1 METIFTLRY
10 ASNLSVTVYLTAL
23 LLIIH
28 CKKCAVMHNTSTS
41 TAESVNTANI
51 ELQENRHH
59 GSHWSNRL
67 PNQRPHFVP
76 YGYGSVISTT
86 NFISLFRSDAHA
98 KVVCYKI
105 RRRNKIQELLVDSI
119 FLTLSRRLGMWH
131 YLLKNNR
138 LITEVLFKKG

>member
-1 METIFTLRY
+1 METISTLRY
-10 ASNLSVTVYLTAL
+10 ASNLSVIVYLIAL
-23 LLIIH
+23 LPTIH

-105 RRRNKIQELLVDSI
+105 RRGNKVPKLLVDSI
-119 FLTLSRRLGMWH
+119 FFALARWLGMWH
-131 YLLKNNR
+131 YSLKNNR
-138 LITEVLFKKG
+138 LITEDLFKKG